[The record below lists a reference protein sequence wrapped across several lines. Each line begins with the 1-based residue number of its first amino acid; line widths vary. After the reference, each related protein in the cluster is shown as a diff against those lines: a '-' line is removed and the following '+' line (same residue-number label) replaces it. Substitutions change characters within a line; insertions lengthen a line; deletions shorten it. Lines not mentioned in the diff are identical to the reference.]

1 MKTEHM
7 EYFVKAAEACSLN
20 KVAEEYLSSGDSQ
33 GD

>member
-20 KVAEEYLSSGDSQ
+20 KVAGRNTILLIK
-33 GD
+33 